1 MSADIA
7 VSVITMLDEGADPTE
22 RANAAT
28 AVLTYLYGG
37 GEVPIVWASGPGLNG
52 RKRLIETARE
62 IRALRQ
68 TLDNS
73 VPGGTITDEPT
84 DKEPNHD

>member
-7 VSVITMLDEGADPTE
+7 VTVITMLDDNADPTE

-37 GEVPIVWASGPGLNG
+37 GAVPIVWASGPGPNG
-52 RKRLIETARE
+52 RARLIEIARE
-62 IRALRQ
+62 IRGLRQ
-68 TLDNS
+68 TLAQS
-73 VPGGTITDEPT
+73 VPDGTITSEEPLDE
-84 DKEPNHD
+84 EPQS

>member
-7 VSVITMLDEGADPTE
+7 VTVITMLDDDGDPNE

-37 GEVPIVWASGPGLNG
+37 GSVPAVWPNSRN
-52 RKRLIETARE
+52 RLIEIARE
-62 IRALRQ
+62 IRGLRQ
-68 TLDNS
+68 TLDRS
-73 VPGGTITDEPT
+73 VPSGTIDSEPT
-84 DKEPNHD
+84 DKEPTP